1 MYKRYGKDKKK
12 NWTNVNYYLMIYNE
26 LFSPGRLQ
34 WLHEKLH
41 DRRLCQ
47 GINQETLI
55 YVQYNL
61 KTNVQYS
68 KCGIQEPS
76 MHHHVPDSKNT
87 TVIILLLFILQCFLL
102 NQLDLYLATNTTLNS
117 TDQMPVCQRNSSIFR
132 QTQSHGM
139 SFDSFV
145 AWIVYYLVKR
155 WYHCLS

>member
-1 MYKRYGKDKKK
+1 
-12 NWTNVNYYLMIYNE
+12 MIYNE

-68 KCGIQEPS
+68 
-76 MHHHVPDSKNT
+76 
-87 TVIILLLFILQCFLL
+87 TVNVVSRSRQCTITSPTKKIRLLLF
-102 NQLDLYLATNTTLNS
+102 Y
-117 TDQMPVCQRNSSIFR
+117 
-132 QTQSHGM
+132 
-139 SFDSFV
+139 
-145 AWIVYYLVKR
+145 YYLYYNVSCWISWICIWPRTRHSTLPIRCQSAKGIVQSSVK
-155 WYHCLS
+155 LSPMACHLTHLSLE

>member
-76 MHHHVPDSKNT
+76 MHHHVPDSKKYDFYYF
-87 TVIILLLFILQCFLL
+87 IIIYITMFLVESAGSVSGHEHDT
-102 NQLDLYLATNTTLNS
+102 QLYRSDASL
-117 TDQMPVCQRNSSIFR
+117 P
-132 QTQSHGM
+132 
-139 SFDSFV
+139 
-145 AWIVYYLVKR
+145 KE
-155 WYHCLS
+155 

>member
-1 MYKRYGKDKKK
+1 MEKTKKK
-12 NWTNVNYYLMIYNE
+12 IWTNVNYYLMIYNE

-76 MHHHVPDSKNT
+76 MHHHVPDSKNW
-87 TVIILLLFILQCFLL
+87 LLLF
-102 NQLDLYLATNTTLNS
+102 Y
-117 TDQMPVCQRNSSIFR
+117 
-132 QTQSHGM
+132 
-139 SFDSFV
+139 
-145 AWIVYYLVKR
+145 YYLYYNVSCWISWICIWPRTRHSTLPIRCQSAKGIVQSSVK
-155 WYHCLS
+155 LSPMACHLTHLSLE